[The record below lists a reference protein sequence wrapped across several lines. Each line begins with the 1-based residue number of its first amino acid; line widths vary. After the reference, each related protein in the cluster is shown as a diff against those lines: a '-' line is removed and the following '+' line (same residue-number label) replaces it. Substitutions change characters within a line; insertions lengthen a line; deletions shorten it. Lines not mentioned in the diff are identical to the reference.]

1 MFFAKTQ
8 MGWTVA
14 KRPKLVCD
22 PIDGENVRRLENKID
37 GSHSNVISSEEHAR
51 LRARAVQ

>member
-8 MGWTVA
+8 MGWTIA